1 MTRRLAI
8 ALVAILVLAGCAAA
22 EPPATAPP
30 RGGAVVTAD
39 DAVRAVLAHEPRL
52 AGIETRDPELIGQAS
67 WYEVVPASGVGAF
80 VVRVR
85 VGWGDCPAGCLSEH
99 TWQFAVAPDGIVT
112 LLEERGDPV
121 PPEAWPAS

>member
-1 MTRRLAI
+1 M
-8 ALVAILVLAGCAAA
+8 
-22 EPPATAPP
+22 
-30 RGGAVVTAD
+30 VTED

-52 AGIETRDPELIGQAS
+52 AGIEARDPELIGQAS